1 MNPEIT
7 VVVPYYN
14 ERETIEYTLERVGEQ
29 SLPAKSAIFVNSSS
43 TDGSSDVVDCW
54 IQENQ
59 HRFTT
64 KFRNVFEGSNNP
76 ASSKNVGIR
85 LAKTEWVAFMD
96 CGQNFEK
103 NWLEAQ
109 ASCAQETKS
118 EVVSGVV
125 YLTGENWIDRCAT
138 AQTYGYKRNVP
149 CIPSTLV
156 KKSVFDRTGLFL
168 EGRRAGYDVAWRIG
182 LKMLGIRRVI
192 NEQVRIR
199 YIGVNY
205 SSNLVHLFRKTS
217 LYHVHTVR
225 MENYLTP
232 YVYVIF
238 PFLILCS
245 SALSLRLALGLVIAY
260 FLARSFLVPFLKS
273 PLMLKD
279 HPLEFLFGAGI
290 IGMSVDL
297 ARMVGVLKGIR
308 YYYFSKAFVST
319 GF

>member
-14 ERETIEYTLERVGEQ
+14 EQETIEYTLERVGEQ

-43 TDGSSDVVDCW
+43 TDGSFDVVERW
-54 IQENQ
+54 IQKNQ
-59 HRFTT
+59 CRFST
-64 KFRNVFEGSNNP
+64 KFRNVFEGTDNP
-76 ASSKNVGIR
+76 ASSKNAGIR
-85 LAKTEWVAFMD
+85 LTDTEWVAFMD

-109 ASCAQETKS
+109 AGCAQENNC

-125 YLTGENWIDRCAT
+125 YLTGENWIDRCAA

-156 KKSVFDRTGLFL
+156 KKSVFDRAGLFL
-168 EGRRAGYDVAWRIG
+168 ERRRAGYDVAWRIR
-182 LKMLGIRRVI
+182 LKTLGIKRVI
-192 NEQVRIR
+192 NEQVKIR
-199 YIGVNY
+199 YIGVNC
-205 SSNLVHLFRKTS
+205 SSNLGHLFRKTS

-225 MENYLTP
+225 IENYLTP
-232 YVYVIF
+232 YVYIVF

-245 SALSLRLALGLVIAY
+245 SLLSFRLALSLVIVY
-260 FLARSFLVPFLKS
+260 FFVRSFLIPFLKS

-279 HPLEFLFGAGI
+279 HPFEFLFGAGI
-290 IGMSVDL
+290 VGMSVDL
-297 ARMVGVLKGIR
+297 ARMTGVLRGILL
-308 YYYFSKAFVST
+308 YYLGKRRMR
-319 GF
+319 

>member
-43 TDGSSDVVDCW
+43 TDESFDVVDRW
-54 IQENQ
+54 IQKNQ
-59 HRFTT
+59 HRYPT
-64 KFRNVFEGSNNP
+64 KFRNVFENTDNP

-85 LAKTEWVAFMD
+85 LAETEWVAFMD
-96 CGQNFEK
+96 CGQNFGK
-103 NWLEAQ
+103 TWLKAQ
-109 ASCAQETKS
+109 ANCAQQHNC

-125 YLTGENWIDRCAT
+125 YLTGENWIDRCFA

-149 CIPSTLV
+149 CVPSTLV
-156 KKSVFDRTGLFL
+156 KKSVFERTNLFL
-168 EGRRAGYDVAWRIG
+168 EGRRAGYDVAWRIR
-182 LKMLGIRRVI
+182 LKTLGIRRII
-192 NEQVRIR
+192 NEDARIQ

-205 SSNLVHLFRKTS
+205 ASTLSQLFKKTS

-225 MENYLTP
+225 IENYLTP

-238 PFLILCS
+238 PIVVLCS
-245 SALSLRLALGLVIAY
+245 FALSAKLAFGLVFAY
-260 FLARSFLVPFLKS
+260 LLARSLVIPFLKS

-279 HPLEFLFGAGI
+279 HPFEFLLGAGI
-290 IGMSVDL
+290 VGISVDL
-297 ARMVGVLKGIR
+297 ARSVGVLRGVR
-308 YYYFSKAFVST
+308 YYYFSKA
-319 GF
+319 GLR

>member
-14 ERETIEYTLERVGEQ
+14 EQETIEYTLEQVGEQ
-29 SLPAKSAIFVNSSS
+29 SLPAESAIFVNSSS
-43 TDGSSDVVDCW
+43 TDRTFDMVERW
-54 IQENQ
+54 IQKNQ
-59 HRFTT
+59 CRFST
-64 KFRNVFEGSNNP
+64 KFRNVFEGTDNP

-85 LAKTEWVAFMD
+85 LAETEWVAFMD

-109 ASCAQETKS
+109 AGCAQENNS

-125 YLTGENWIDRCAT
+125 YLTGENWIDRCAA

-168 EGRRAGYDVAWRIG
+168 EGRRAGYDVAWRIR
-182 LKMLGIRRVI
+182 LKTLGINRVI
-192 NEQVRIR
+192 NELVKIR

-205 SSNLVHLFRKTS
+205 SSNLAHLFRKTS

-225 MENYLTP
+225 IENYLTP
-232 YVYVIF
+232 YAYVIF
-238 PFLILCS
+238 PFSILCLS
-245 SALSLRLALGLVIAY
+245 VLSLKAAGGLALSYLFARAFVIP
-260 FLARSFLVPFLKS
+260 LLKS
-273 PLMLKD
+273 PLMLRE
-279 HPLEFLFGAGI
+279 HPLEFLFGVGI
-290 IGMSVDL
+290 VGISVDL
-297 ARMVGVLKGIR
+297 ARMTGVLRGILH
-308 YYYFSKAFVST
+308 YYLGKPVSRL
-319 GF
+319 